1 MKILAVMRSKVIGT
15 FLINVQ
21 HLSIHDIFAMDY
33 STLLLDHPTNSLVAT
48 LTLNRP
54 DKRNALN
61 PTLIS
66 EITHAFTTLAS
77 NDAVKVIVLAAN
89 GKVFCAGMDL
99 AYLQEISQNSVMQNK
114 ADSRRFHDMLA
125 AIYSCPK
132 PVIAR
137 VQGAAIAG
145 GCGIASV
152 CDVVIASREKAIFGY
167 SEVKIGFI
175 PAIVSVYLMRRIGG
189 TQAQRLLLTAENVSA
204 DEAYRLG
211 FATHVAED
219 ALLDQKVLETSQM
232 LAANSSSAMAM
243 TKEILGNLSGMS
255 LDAALDYACSL
266 NAIART
272 TDDFKQGVAGF
283 LQKV

>member
-1 MKILAVMRSKVIGT
+1 
-15 FLINVQ
+15 
-21 HLSIHDIFAMDY
+21 MDY
-33 STLLLDHPTNSLVAT
+33 TGILLDHTADSPIAT
-48 LTLNRP
+48 ITLNRP

-66 EITHAFTTLAS
+66 EITHAFTTLGA
-77 NDAVKVIVLAAN
+77 NDAVKAIVLAAN

-114 ADSRRFHDMLA
+114 ADSRRFHDMLY

-132 PVIAR
+132 PVVAR

-152 CDVVIASREKAIFGY
+152 CDVVVASREKAIFGY

-175 PAIVSVYLMRRIGG
+175 PAIVSVYLVRRISG

-204 DEAYRLG
+204 DEAFRLG
-211 FATHVAED
+211 LTTHVADDTALD
-219 ALLDQKVLETSQM
+219 AKVLEVAQM
-232 LAANSSSAMAM
+232 LAANSTSAIAL
-243 TKEILGNLSGMS
+243 TKEILSNLSGMS
-255 LDAALDYACSL
+255 LDAALDYACAM

-272 TDDFKQGVAGF
+272 TDDFKRGVAGF
-283 LQKV
+283 LQKA

>member
-1 MKILAVMRSKVIGT
+1 MI
-15 FLINVQ
+15 
-21 HLSIHDIFAMDY
+21 Y
-33 STLLLDHPTNSLVAT
+33 STLLLDRSSYPSVAI

-66 EITHAFTTLAS
+66 EITHAFTALAHDDS
-77 NDAVKVIVLAAN
+77 IKVIILAAN
-89 GKVFCAGMDL
+89 GKAFCAGMDL
-99 AYLQEISQNSVMQNK
+99 AYLQEISRNSVMQNK
-114 ADSRRFHDMLA
+114 ADSRRFHDMLS
-125 AIYSCPK
+125 AIYTCPK

-152 CDVVIASREKAIFGY
+152 CDIVVASREKALFGY

-175 PAIVSVYLMRRIGG
+175 PAIVSVYLVRRIGG
-189 TQAQRLLLTAENVSA
+189 THAQRLLLTAENVSA
-204 DEAYRLG
+204 DEAHRLG
-211 FATHVAED
+211 FVTYVADD
-219 ALLDQKVLETSQM
+219 AALDTTVMNTAQM
-232 LAANSSSAMAM
+232 LTANSSSAMAL

-255 LDAALDYACSL
+255 LHAALDYACSM

-272 TDDFKQGVAGF
+272 TEDFQRGIASF
-283 LQKV
+283 LEKH

>member
-1 MKILAVMRSKVIGT
+1 MNYTS
-15 FLINVQ
+15 
-21 HLSIHDIFAMDY
+21 
-33 STLLLDHPTNSLVAT
+33 LLLDHSSASPVAT
-48 LTLNRP
+48 ITLNRP

-66 EITHAFTTLAS
+66 EITHAFTTLGADES
-77 NDAVKVIVLAAN
+77 VKVIVLAAN
-89 GKVFCAGMDL
+89 GRVFCAGMDL
-99 AYLQEISQNSVMQNK
+99 AYLLEISHNSVMQNK
-114 ADSRRFHDMLA
+114 ADSRRFHDMLT

-152 CDVVIASREKAIFGY
+152 CDIVVASREKALFGY

-175 PAIVSVYLMRRIGG
+175 PAIVSVYLVRRIGG
-189 TQAQRLLLTAENVSA
+189 TQAQRLLLTAENVNA

-211 FATHVAED
+211 FATHVADDTALD
-219 ALLDQKVLETSQM
+219 ATVAGIATM
-232 LAANSSSAMAM
+232 LAANSASAMAL

-255 LDAALDYACSL
+255 LDAALDYACAM

-272 TDDFKQGVAGF
+272 TDDFKRGVEGF
-283 LQKV
+283 VQKA

>member
-1 MKILAVMRSKVIGT
+1 MNYTS
-15 FLINVQ
+15 
-21 HLSIHDIFAMDY
+21 
-33 STLLLDHPTNSLVAT
+33 LLLDHSPQSPIAT
-48 LTLNRP
+48 ITLNRP

-66 EITHAFTTLAS
+66 EITHAFTTLGADDS
-77 NDAVKVIVLAAN
+77 VKSIVLAAN

-152 CDVVIASREKAIFGY
+152 CDIVVASREKALFGY

-175 PAIVSVYLMRRIGG
+175 PAIVSVYLIRRIGG
-189 TQAQRLLLTAENVSA
+189 TQAQRLLLTAENISA

-211 FATHVAED
+211 FATHVADD
-219 ALLDQKVLETSQM
+219 ADLDAKVSEVAQM
-232 LAANSSSAMAM
+232 LAANSSSAMAL

-255 LDAALDYACSL
+255 LDAALDYACSM

-272 TDDFKQGVAGF
+272 TDDFKRGVAGF
-283 LQKV
+283 LQKA